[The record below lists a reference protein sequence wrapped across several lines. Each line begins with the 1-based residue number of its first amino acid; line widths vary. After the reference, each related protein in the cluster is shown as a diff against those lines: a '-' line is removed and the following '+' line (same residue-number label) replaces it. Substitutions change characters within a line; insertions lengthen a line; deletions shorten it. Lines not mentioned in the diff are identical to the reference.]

1 MLGIRGP
8 VSDNGLVPDW
18 ARAMQQPGCKR
29 HFCRMHTTIV
39 WHFCG
44 KTPGCRHTPVACRT
58 PCNTS
63 EDEQVMDQEAQR
75 ISLYVQRYKLL
86 RELGELQVESDA
98 DESAFLHRCC
108 TLLLHDP
115 EYCLIWVGREER
127 QGSLTPVTIVI
138 REGLGQQCQDLATR
152 LLNSPAIAP
161 TAAETLA
168 TGEPVITRLSSG
180 HGSDA
185 TPLTLLATLTGSRS
199 CGSWPLVHDSR
210 KYGVLTIHSI
220 RAGGFTGIEFDFI
233 ANVAATLS
241 RALSLRDTSHHLR
254 LEQGFNCEIVQTVQA
269 LLVSLSY
276 CGEILSFNPTAQE
289 VTGYSEAEVK
299 GRFWVD
305 VLISPDK
312 RAESQN
318 RFSRVLKQGRAEM
331 NFQAELLTRSGD
343 KRIIEWHGS
352 IRPDIE
358 QGRVGLVLF
367 GIDITRKLEAD
378 QALNHALA
386 KWENI
391 FTSVQDPALIV
402 SEQGSILDVNPAMVV
417 AARRSREELIG
428 RGVCEILHGD
438 RRPGAICPLEVLLS
452 QKKSRI
458 FETELHGLRGN
469 FLLTVSPL
477 HQYDGKSGAALL
489 LARDLTE
496 EQLMKAEA
504 FRAAQL
510 ASVGEL
516 AAGVAH
522 EINNPINGIINC
534 AQILI
539 DSNQI
544 EHNAHF
550 LHCIIK
556 EGRRIA
562 GITKNLLD
570 FSRKR
575 EESAE
580 PVQVATLFRNCIELL
595 QHRYL
600 IDGIALSEDYA
611 DNLPPAF
618 CNPQQIQQ
626 VLLNV
631 FSNAR
636 YALNERYPSAHAD
649 KLIAIAAFPK
659 QHEQRHFVRITIT
672 DYGTGIE
679 HDLMD
684 RLMDPFFSTKSRGE
698 GTGLGLSIS
707 HSLVRENKGHLRIKS
722 QWGKWTTVIIDLPAV
737 EGSAN

>member
-1 MLGIRGP
+1 MDLE
-8 VSDNGLVPDW
+8 
-18 ARAMQQPGCKR
+18 AKR
-29 HFCRMHTTIV
+29 I
-39 WHFCG
+39 
-44 KTPGCRHTPVACRT
+44 A
-58 PCNTS
+58 
-63 EDEQVMDQEAQR
+63 
-75 ISLYVQRYKLL
+75 LYVQRYKLL
-86 RELGELQVESDA
+86 RQLGELQIEPGVGED
-98 DESAFLHRCC
+98 AFLGHCC
-108 TLLLHDP
+108 TLLLQDP
-115 EYCLIWVGREER
+115 EYCLIWVGRESE
-127 QGSLTPVTIVI
+127 GGGIAPVTIVV
-138 REGLGQQCQDLATR
+138 RDGLPAATCR
-152 LLNSPAIAP
+152 TLVGEWAAGGAP
-161 TAAETLA
+161 TLNKPVTRTLKPLDQPDSPLNRLAA
-168 TGEPVITRLSSG
+168 I
-180 HGSDA
+180 
-185 TPLTLLATLTGSRS
+185 TGSHS
-199 CGSWPLVHDSR
+199 CGSWPLIHNNR
-210 KYGVLTIHSI
+210 TFGVLTIFSI
-220 RAGGFTGIEFDFI
+220 RKAGFTGIEFDFI
-233 ANVAATLS
+233 ANVAATISRTLS
-241 RALSLRDTSHHLR
+241 MRHTSHHLR
-254 LEQGFNCEIVQTVQA
+254 LEQDFNCEIVQTVQA
-269 LLVSLSY
+269 LLVSLSH
-276 CGEILSFNPTAQE
+276 CGEILSFNQTAQT

-299 GRFWVD
+299 GKFWVD
-305 VLISPDK
+305 VLISPE
-312 RAESQN
+312 RRVESQQHL
-318 RFSRVLKQGRAEM
+318 SGELKGGQSEM
-331 NFQAELLTRSGD
+331 NFQAELETRSGD

-367 GIDITRKLEAD
+367 GIDITGKLAVD

-391 FTSVQDPALIV
+391 FAAVQDPALIV
-402 SEQGSILDVNPAMVV
+402 SDEGTILDVNPAMVV
-417 AARRSREELIG
+417 AARRSREAIIG

-477 HQYDGKSGAALL
+477 HQYDGKFGAALL

-496 EQLMKAEA
+496 EQLLKAEA
-504 FRAAQL
+504 VRAAQL

-522 EINNPINGIINC
+522 EINNPINGIINY
-534 AQILI
+534 AQILL

-550 LHCIIK
+550 LRCIIK
-556 EGRRIA
+556 EGQRIA
-562 GITKNLLD
+562 GITKNLLN

-575 EESAE
+575 QESAE
-580 PVQVATLFRNCIELL
+580 LANVPALIRSCIELL

-611 DNLPPAF
+611 DNLPPVF

-636 YALNERYPSAHAD
+636 YALNERYPSAHPD
-649 KLIAIAAFPK
+649 KLIALAAFPMD
-659 QHEQRHFVRITIT
+659 QEQRSVVRITVT

-679 HDLMD
+679 HDLID
-684 RLMDPFFSTKSRGE
+684 RLMDPFFSTKSKGE

-707 HSLVRENKGHLRIKS
+707 HSLIRENRGHFRIKS
-722 QWGKWTTVIIDLPAV
+722 QWGKWTTVIIDLPIAD
-737 EGSAN
+737 ERTERNA